1 MKALCI
7 GDIVGSPGR
16 KAVRDLLPGLIE
28 EHDIDVVIAN
38 AENVAGGSGLT
49 SDTAQDLLA
58 LPIMALTGGNHTW
71 RFKEV
76 KKLLE
81 QQERV
86 LRPYNYP
93 AGAPGRGCG
102 VFESKAGVRV
112 GVLNLQGC
120 VFMAP
125 LPSPFVAAD
134 EAIEALRAEGCDVI
148 IVDMHAEA
156 TSEKRA
162 LGWYL
167 DGRVSLLY
175 GTHTHVA
182 TADEEILPKGTAY
195 ITDIGMTG
203 PHDSVIGTKKELVL
217 ERFLTMRPV
226 AFNVAK
232 GDVRLC
238 GVIAEIDPESG
249 KASAIERLRVP
260 YPGRGAFPQRVSP
273 HS

>member
-1 MKALCI
+1 MKVLCI

-16 KAVRDLLPGLIE
+16 KAVRELLPGLIK
-28 EHDIDVVIAN
+28 EHSVEMVIAN
-38 AENVAGGSGLT
+38 AENAAGGSGIT
-49 SDTAQDLLA
+49 VDTADDLLA
-58 LPIMALTGGNHTW
+58 QPITVLTGGNHTW

-81 QQERV
+81 KQERV
-86 LRPYNYP
+86 LRPYNFP
-93 AGAPGRGCG
+93 GGAPGRGSG
-102 VFESKAGVRV
+102 VFESIGGVKV

-120 VFMAP
+120 VFMDP
-125 LPSPFVAAD
+125 LPSPFSAAD
-134 EAIEALRAEGCDVI
+134 EAVEALKEAGCQVI

-167 DGRVSLLY
+167 DGRVSLVF

-182 TADEEILPKGTAY
+182 TADEEILPEGTAY

-203 PHDSVIGTKKELVL
+203 PYDSVIGTKKELVL

-238 GVIAEIDPESG
+238 GVVVEIDPESG
-249 KASAIERLRVP
+249 RASAIERLRV
-260 YPGRGAFPQRVSP
+260 SL
-273 HS
+273 